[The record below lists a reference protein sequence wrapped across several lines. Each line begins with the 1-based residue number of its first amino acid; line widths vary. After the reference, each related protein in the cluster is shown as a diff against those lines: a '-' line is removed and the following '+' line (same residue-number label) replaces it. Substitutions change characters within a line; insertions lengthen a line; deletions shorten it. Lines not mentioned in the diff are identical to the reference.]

1 MNFDDYRCE
10 TPKFVFHAPEYSE
23 WTCYLFGGS
32 GTGGIR
38 YIPLKGHV
46 PNWFVRFMMKICFD
60 CKWVKNGK

>member
-32 GTGGIR
+32 TS